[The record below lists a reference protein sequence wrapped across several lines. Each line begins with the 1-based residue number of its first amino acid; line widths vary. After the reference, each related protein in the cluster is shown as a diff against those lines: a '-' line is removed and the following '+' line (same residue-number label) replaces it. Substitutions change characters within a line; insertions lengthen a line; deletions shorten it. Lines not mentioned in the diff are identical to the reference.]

1 MNVPTRIDKQLTN
14 KKTDI
19 KRKSRRQ
26 RDANPCDHMKKTL
39 TNRHLKMIR

>member
-19 KRKSRRQ
+19 KRKVEDREMQ
-26 RDANPCDHMKKTL
+26 TL
-39 TNRHLKMIR
+39 ATI